1 MSLSE
6 LSNWLVTDGIRLL
19 VAAAVLFLIY
29 RFASPA
35 IHRVVVG
42 TLQFQQAALPAG
54 SAPAEEL
61 GKRAATLEQVIR
73 RLLRAAVVLVM
84 VIIVFDALDLWPLLA
99 GLGIIGAAI
108 TLAGQAIVLDYLTGI
123 LILIEGP
130 YYQGDWIRV
139 PGPAGLVEGQVEE
152 VGLRRTVLRDRSGV
166 VHAVGNG
173 LIRQSSNLTR
183 VYSVAGTEVQVL
195 RTTDIDR
202 ALAVAGRVGLELQR
216 DPAWSTSVTDGPVE
230 TWVTALTVDGAIVRV
245 QLRVLPSAW
254 WQIAGELRKRLAA
267 ALAAEGIGAGRWDI
281 PVPSEPPAPPP
292 DEEAAP
298 AAPEVPTSAV
308 PKASRRG

>member
-6 LSNWLVTDGIRLL
+6 LTTWLVTDGIRLL
-19 VAAAVLFLIY
+19 IAAAVLFLVY

-35 IHRVVVG
+35 IHRVVMG

-61 GKRAATLEQVIR
+61 TKRAATLEQVIR
-73 RLLRAAVVLVM
+73 RLLRATVILVM

-99 GLGIIGAAI
+99 GLGLVGAAI

-130 YYQGDWIRV
+130 YYQGDWIRI
-139 PGPAGLVEGQVEE
+139 PGPAGPVEGEVEE
-152 VGLRRTVLRDRSGV
+152 IGLRRTVLRDRNGV

-183 VYSVAGTEVQVL
+183 VYSVAGTDLQVRGAHDL
-195 RTTDIDR
+195 DR
-202 ALAVAGRVGLELQR
+202 AIEMAGRVGRDLQQ
-216 DPAWSTSVTDGPVE
+216 DPEWSRYVIDGPVE
-230 TWVTALTVDGAIVRV
+230 TWVTALTADGATIRV
-245 QLRVLPSAW
+245 QLRVLPSTPYLLTS
-254 WQIAGELRKRLAA
+254 ELRKRLAD
-267 ALAAEGIGAGRWDI
+267 ALATE
-281 PVPSEPPAPPP
+281 SPA
-292 DEEAAP
+292 DAR
-298 AAPEVPTSAV
+298 PEVTLPS
-308 PKASRRG
+308 

>member
-6 LSNWLVTDGIRLL
+6 LTTWLVTDGIRLL
-19 VAAAVLFLIY
+19 IAAAVLFLVY

-35 IHRVVVG
+35 IHRVVMG

-61 GKRAATLEQVIR
+61 TKRAATLEQVIR
-73 RLLRAAVVLVM
+73 RLLRATVILVM

-99 GLGIIGAAI
+99 GLGLVGAAI

-130 YYQGDWIRV
+130 YYQGDWIRI
-139 PGPAGLVEGQVEE
+139 PGPAGPVEGEVEE
-152 VGLRRTVLRDRSGV
+152 IGLRRTVLRDRNGV

-183 VYSVAGTEVQVL
+183 VYSVAGTDLQVREAHDL
-195 RTTDIDR
+195 DR
-202 ALAVAGRVGLELQR
+202 AIEVASRVGRELQQ
-216 DPAWSTSVTDGPVE
+216 DPEWSRYVIDGPVE
-230 TWVTALTVDGAIVRV
+230 TWVTALTPDGATIRV
-245 QLRVLPSAW
+245 QLRVLPSAPYLLTS
-254 WQIAGELRKRLAA
+254 ELRKRLAD
-267 ALAAEGIGAGRWDI
+267 ALATESPAD
-281 PVPSEPPAPPP
+281 VP
-292 DEEAAP
+292 
-298 AAPEVPTSAV
+298 PEVTLPS
-308 PKASRRG
+308 

>member
-1 MSLSE
+1 MTLSD
-6 LSNWLVTDGIRLL
+6 LTDWLVTDGIRLL
-19 VAAAVLFLIY
+19 VAAAILFLVY
-29 RFASPA
+29 RFATPA

-42 TLQFQQAALPAG
+42 TLQLQQTALPAG

-61 GKRAATLEQVIR
+61 GKRAATLEEVIR
-73 RLLRAAVVLVM
+73 RLLRAAVILVM

-123 LILIEGP
+123 LILVEGP
-130 YYQGDWIRV
+130 YYQGDWIRI
-139 PGPAGLVEGQVEE
+139 PGPAGLVEGEVEE
-152 VGLRRTVLRDRSGV
+152 IGLRRTVLRDRSGV

-195 RTTDIDR
+195 RTADIDR
-202 ALAVAGRVGLELQR
+202 ALAVAARVGLELQR
-216 DPAWSTSVTDGPVE
+216 DPGWATSMVEGPVE

-245 QLRVLPSAW
+245 QLRALPSAW
-254 WQIAGELRKRLAA
+254 WLLASELRTRLAT
-267 ALAAEGIGAGRWDI
+267 ALSAEGIGAGRWDI
-281 PVPSEPPAPPP
+281 PVPSEPPSPEIEESSPEPRTPPP
-292 DEEAAP
+292 
-298 AAPEVPTSAV
+298 V
-308 PKASRRG
+308 SR

>member
-1 MSLSE
+1 MSISE
-6 LSNWLVTDGIRLL
+6 LTEWLLTDGIRLL
-19 VAAAVLFLIY
+19 VAAVVLFLIY

-35 IHRVVVG
+35 IHRVVIG
-42 TLQFQQAALPAG
+42 TLQLQQAALPAG

-61 GKRAATLEQVIR
+61 GKRAATLEEVIR
-73 RLLRAAVVLVM
+73 RLLRAAVILVM

-123 LILIEGP
+123 LILVEGP
-130 YYQGDWIRV
+130 YYQGDWIRI
-139 PGPAGLVEGQVEE
+139 PGPAGMVEGQVEE
-152 VGLRRTVLRDRSGV
+152 IGLRRTVLRDRTGV

-195 RTTDIDR
+195 RTQDIDR
-202 ALAVAGRVGLELQR
+202 ALAAAGRVGLELQS
-216 DPAWSTSVTDGPVE
+216 DPDWAASVVEGPVE

-245 QLRVLPSAW
+245 QLRVQPSAW
-254 WQIAGELRKRLAA
+254 WPLTSELRKRLAT

-281 PVPSEPPAPPP
+281 PVPTEPPQP
-292 DEEAAP
+292 EADAP
-298 AAPEVPTSAV
+298 AEARA
-308 PKASRRG
+308 R

>member
-1 MSLSE
+1 
-6 LSNWLVTDGIRLL
+6 
-19 VAAAVLFLIY
+19 VLFLIY

-35 IHRVVVG
+35 IHRLVIG
-42 TLQFQQAALPAG
+42 TLQLQQAALPAG

-61 GKRAATLEQVIR
+61 RKRAATLEEVIR
-73 RLLRAAVVLVM
+73 RLLRAAVILVM

-130 YYQGDWIRV
+130 YYQGDWIRI

-152 VGLRRTVLRDRSGV
+152 IGLRRTVLRDRNGV
-166 VHAVGNG
+166 VHAIGNG

-183 VYSVAGTEVQVL
+183 VYSVADNEVQVL
-195 RTTDIDR
+195 RTADIDR
-202 ALAVAGRVGLELQR
+202 ALAVAGRVGLELRR
-216 DPAWSTSVTDGPVE
+216 DPQWAESVVAAPVE

-254 WQIAGELRKRLAA
+254 WPITSELRKRLATT
-267 ALAAEGIGAGRWDI
+267 LAAEGIGAGRWDI
-281 PVPSEPPAPPP
+281 PVPSEA
-292 DEEAAP
+292 
-298 AAPEVPTSAV
+298 AAPEVPAVSTSTK
-308 PKASRRG
+308 PTTTSGS

>member
-1 MSLSE
+1 MSISE
-6 LSNWLVTDGIRLL
+6 LTEWLLTDGIRLL
-19 VAAAVLFLIY
+19 VAAVVLFLIY

-35 IHRVVVG
+35 IHRVVIG
-42 TLQFQQAALPAG
+42 TLQLQQAALPAG

-61 GKRAATLEQVIR
+61 RKRAATLEEVIR
-73 RLLRAAVVLVM
+73 RLLRAAVILVM

-123 LILIEGP
+123 LILVEGP
-130 YYQGDWIRV
+130 YYQGDWIRI
-139 PGPAGLVEGQVEE
+139 PGPAGMVEGQVEE
-152 VGLRRTVLRDRSGV
+152 IGLRRTVLRDRTGV

-195 RTTDIDR
+195 RTQDIDR
-202 ALAVAGRVGLELQR
+202 ALAAAGRVGLELQS
-216 DPAWSTSVTDGPVE
+216 DPDWAASVVEGPVE

-245 QLRVLPSAW
+245 QLRVQPSAW
-254 WQIAGELRKRLAA
+254 WPLTSELRKRLAT

-281 PVPSEPPAPPP
+281 PVPTEPTQP
-292 DEEAAP
+292 EADAP
-298 AAPEVPTSAV
+298 AEARA
-308 PKASRRG
+308 R

>member
-1 MSLSE
+1 MSISE
-6 LSNWLVTDGIRLL
+6 LTDWLLTDGIRLL
-19 VAAAVLFLIY
+19 VAAVVLFLIY

-35 IHRVVVG
+35 IHRVVIG
-42 TLQFQQAALPAG
+42 TLQLQQAALPAG

-61 GKRAATLEQVIR
+61 RKRAATLEEVIR
-73 RLLRAAVVLVM
+73 RLLRAAVILVM

-123 LILIEGP
+123 LILVEGP
-130 YYQGDWIRV
+130 YYQGDWIRI
-139 PGPAGLVEGQVEE
+139 PGPAGMVEGQVEE
-152 VGLRRTVLRDRSGV
+152 IGLRRTVLRDRTGV

-195 RTTDIDR
+195 RTQDIDR
-202 ALAVAGRVGLELQR
+202 ALAAAGRVGLELQS
-216 DPAWSTSVTDGPVE
+216 DPDWAASVVEGPVE

-245 QLRVLPSAW
+245 QLRVQPSAW
-254 WQIAGELRKRLAA
+254 WPLTSELRKRLAT

-281 PVPSEPPAPPP
+281 PVPTEPPQP
-292 DEEAAP
+292 EADAP
-298 AAPEVPTSAV
+298 AEARA
-308 PKASRRG
+308 R

>member
-1 MSLSE
+1 MSISE
-6 LSNWLVTDGIRLL
+6 LTDWLLTDGIRLL
-19 VAAAVLFLIY
+19 VAAVVLFLIY

-35 IHRVVVG
+35 IHRVVIG
-42 TLQFQQAALPAG
+42 TLQLQQAALPAG

-61 GKRAATLEQVIR
+61 GKRAATLEEVIR
-73 RLLRAAVVLVM
+73 RLLRAAVILVM

-123 LILIEGP
+123 LILVEGP
-130 YYQGDWIRV
+130 YYQGDWIRI
-139 PGPAGLVEGQVEE
+139 PGPAGMVEGQVEE
-152 VGLRRTVLRDRSGV
+152 IGLRRTVLRDRTGV

-195 RTTDIDR
+195 RTQDIDR
-202 ALAVAGRVGLELQR
+202 ALAAAGRVGLELQS
-216 DPAWSTSVTDGPVE
+216 DPDWAASVVEGPVE

-245 QLRVLPSAW
+245 QLRVQPSAW
-254 WQIAGELRKRLAA
+254 WPLTSELRKRLAT

-281 PVPSEPPAPPP
+281 PVPTEPPQP
-292 DEEAAP
+292 EADAP
-298 AAPEVPTSAV
+298 AEARA
-308 PKASRRG
+308 R